1 VAVGGLALAPAR
13 NDSPYVRDDIRI
25 PVADGHYSLA
35 LTILRP
41 RGDGPYGAI
50 VLNHGVGEGARE
62 RFLESPTLFIQAASA
77 FVARGYAVIM
87 PLRRG
92 FGETGGAF
100 AEDAGECSSPH
111 YGRGERAA
119 ANDVLAAYEFA
130 RKLPYVDPDRMI
142 LAGQSAGGVA
152 PFTRWLVAKHYLTEY
167 QAALVAKGYTE
178 GFFIQNYKILERLG
192 KGRMAGVYKA
202 VHQLGQVVAMVGDGL
217 NDAPALAAADVG
229 IAMGCGADVARDSA
243 DVCLLSDDLAQV
255 EWSIRLARR
264 TVRDIRQ
271 NLFWAFAYN
280 VLGIGLAVAGW
291 LNPIFAA
298 MAMTASSM
306 LVVSNSLRLS
316 QTVGKSAGRGPRR
329 SQSSPNQTFPPATWN
344 LTPLNHGAARI
355 ARSREQPESIF
366 DR

>member
-1 VAVGGLALAPAR
+1 MSAPCDLLRAAARRTVWAGLVLGLLCAVLGVLVLAPAH
-13 NDSPYVRDDIRI
+13 NASPYVREDIRI

-41 RGDGPYGAI
+41 RGDGPFGAV

-152 PFTRWLVAKHYLTEY
+152 SLY
-167 QAALVAKGYTE
+167 AAAQQPE
-178 GFFIQNYKILERLG
+178 GLIAVLAFAA
-192 KGRMAGVYKA
+192 GRGGNPALHPGMPCAA
-202 VHQLGQVVAMVGDGL
+202 E
-217 NDAPALAAADVG
+217 ALAALFQDLGVSVRVPVLMYYAENDLYFGPAASRSWFQRFQAGGVEAEYVLQPPFG
-229 IAMGCGADVARDSA
+229 NNGHFVFGDTRGVA
-243 DVCLLSDDLAQV
+243 LWLPTV
-255 EWSIRLARR
+255 ERFLQR
-264 TVRDIRQ
+264 
-271 NLFWAFAYN
+271 
-280 VLGIGLAVAGW
+280 
-291 LNPIFAA
+291 
-298 MAMTASSM
+298 
-306 LVVSNSLRLS
+306 
-316 QTVGKSAGRGPRR
+316 
-329 SQSSPNQTFPPATWN
+329 
-344 LTPLNHGAARI
+344 HRI
-355 ARSREQPESIF
+355 PFEPVKQPARST
-366 DR
+366 